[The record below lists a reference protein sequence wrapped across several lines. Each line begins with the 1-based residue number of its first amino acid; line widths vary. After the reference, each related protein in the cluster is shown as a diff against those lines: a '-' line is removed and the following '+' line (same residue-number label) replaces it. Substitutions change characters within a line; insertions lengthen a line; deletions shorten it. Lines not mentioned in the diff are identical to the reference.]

1 VYTNCLFCSA
11 PFGTNREI
19 EHLALGRRIAYDQVL
34 GRLWLVCLRCARW
47 NLTPFDERWE
57 AIEQCERRFRATQV
71 RISSENI
78 GLARLD
84 EGLELVRIGEPLRP
98 EFAAWRYGG
107 QFLRRQYRR
116 ALHGIGAFGS
126 VAVPVTLSLGFVP
139 VAPLGFTAIA
149 ALLLYRRWRR
159 PALRIGFGRG
169 EVLVLS
175 EGQIQGTAL
184 IQDDSTPEGWALVV
198 EHLAEPGS
206 LPSARIGR
214 RFMESEE
221 LLTGADARL
230 VAAMVLP
237 RVNALGGDAN
247 TVTEATRWLT
257 AAGGPEQAFAT
268 IARSHHVRPA
278 LEAHHATLATMHPG
292 VRLALEMALH
302 EDEERKA
309 LAGQLSVLAW
319 AWRRE
324 ERLAAIA
331 DGLGIPES
339 IERQLGELRQGY
351 L

>member
-1 VYTNCLFCSA
+1 MYTTCLFCSS
-11 PFGTNREI
+11 PFGANREI
-19 EHLALGRRIAYDQVL
+19 EHLALGRRIAYDQVV
-34 GRLWLVCLRCARW
+34 GRLWIVCLRCERW

-57 AIEQCERRFRATQV
+57 AIEECEHRFRATQV

-78 GLARLD
+78 GLARLE
-84 EGLELVRIGEPLRP
+84 EGLELVRIGQPLRP
-98 EFAAWRYGG
+98 EFAAWRYGR
-107 QFLRRQYRR
+107 QFLRRRYRR
-116 ALHGIGAFGS
+116 VFRAAGDLGS
-126 VAVPVTLSLGFVP
+126 LAIP
-139 VAPLGFTAIA
+139 VALGLGISPLAPLSVSAVA

-169 EVLVLS
+169 EELLLS
-175 EGQIQGTAL
+175 EHQIQGTVL
-184 IQDDSTPEGWALVV
+184 IQDDGAPDGWALIV

-206 LPSARIGR
+206 LRSARIGR
-214 RFMESEE
+214 RFLDSEE
-221 LLTGADARL
+221 VLTGADARL

-237 RVNALGGDAN
+237 RVNAVGGDAN

-257 AAGGPEQAFAT
+257 AAGGPAQAFAT
-268 IARSHHVRPA
+268 FARSHHVRPA
-278 LEAHHATLATMHPG
+278 LDAHHATLATMHPG

-309 LAGQLSVLAW
+309 LAGELSVLAW
-319 AWRRE
+319 AWRME

-339 IERQLGELRQGY
+339 IERQLGALRQGY